1 MNMIKWRSLKRL
13 NCLSVLSQPFRLNN
27 GEHFRCGSSLLLST
41 SSTWSSTSAASQA
54 KSMLFQTDRMTGE
67 KHARHLPGC
76 DHLLGFYNLHHHHR
90 HHYNHYHCPHH
101 HHHEHHCHQHHHPH
115 HWRYAQANMIGVVRP
130 IKINRPAW
138 TSRPPHLKLHHYLH
152 HYLRH
157 IHLSLH
163 CHLSSPSCCVEGGG
177 CRVWSN

>member
-90 HHYNHYHCPHH
+90 HHYNHHHCPHH
-101 HHHEHHCHQHHHPH
+101 EHHYHHCHHHPH

-152 HYLRH
+152 QYLHR
-157 IHLSLH
+157 IHLSFH
-163 CHLSSPSCCVEGGG
+163 HLKVETYRGLG